1 MRQMV
6 QGHILGVQ
14 YVIAVLEVGMAGQV
28 WLHGIGGRHGMVGA
42 GGICCVGCDGVRA
55 GGLPSGVGIY
65 KGPLYPQAAT
75 MPEAKSVATM
85 RRAMRLNAN
94 WNTGNSVILAGSIMT
109 ETEFLALIDQVLD
122 SIESQADDWAASLDV
137 DVETSRS
144 GNVLTM
150 VFEDNTHVVV
160 NSQAA
165 MQELWV
171 AARSGG
177 FHYRYDGQHWNDTR
191 GGPQLPDALSQ
202 ICSAAAGVPVTLKL

>member
-1 MRQMV
+1 
-6 QGHILGVQ
+6 
-14 YVIAVLEVGMAGQV
+14 
-28 WLHGIGGRHGMVGA
+28 MVGA
-42 GGICCVGCDGVRA
+42 GGIGCVGCDGVRA

-137 DVETSRS
+137 DVETSRK
-144 GNVLTM
+144 
-150 VFEDNTHVVV
+150 
-160 NSQAA
+160 
-165 MQELWV
+165 
-171 AARSGG
+171 R
-177 FHYRYDGQHWNDTR
+177 
-191 GGPQLPDALSQ
+191 
-202 ICSAAAGVPVTLKL
+202 